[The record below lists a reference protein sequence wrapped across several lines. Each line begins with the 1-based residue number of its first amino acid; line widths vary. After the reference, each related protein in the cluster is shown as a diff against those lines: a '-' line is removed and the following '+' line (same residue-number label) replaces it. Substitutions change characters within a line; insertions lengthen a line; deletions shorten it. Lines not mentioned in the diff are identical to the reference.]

1 MKIKIST
8 ILALIV
14 LLLIAILLLSGCSKK
29 ESHKLMHVPT
39 KDTKEEC
46 LRKRIDQALIAN
58 LYRQLPSD
66 ATNIVSLGNG
76 WYTFE
81 LNGDKF
87 MGRSYYHRQCITH
100 VK

>member
-1 MKIKIST
+1 MKMKIST
-8 ILALIV
+8 MLALIA
-14 LLLIAILLLSGCSKK
+14 LLLIAIVLLGCSREGNGK
-29 ESHKLMHVPT
+29 S
-39 KDTKEEC
+39 TKEEY
-46 LRKRIDQALIAN
+46 LRKRIDRALI
-58 LYRQLPSD
+58 QLPFD

-87 MGRSYYHRQCITH
+87 MGRSHYYRQWFGRYRFNCITQ